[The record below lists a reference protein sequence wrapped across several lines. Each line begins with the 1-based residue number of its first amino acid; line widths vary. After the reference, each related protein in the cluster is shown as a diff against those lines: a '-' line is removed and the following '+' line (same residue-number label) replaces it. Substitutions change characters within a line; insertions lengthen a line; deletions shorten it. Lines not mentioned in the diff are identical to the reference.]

1 MGRDHG
7 SYSTT
12 PALLNVERE
21 FPMIKRNGIRLIPAI
36 LIAGL
41 TLVFFA
47 VALHAVLIA
56 RVHYQAR
63 ADVQSTVRDFVE
75 FAGSH
80 EADSAQSLLAEFIEQ
95 HPISTDQALV
105 GITPK
110 QLIQSDW
117 AEQPLDSGDALVV
130 AATDNPEAAGVVEKT
145 EGPVYW
151 ASVEIETTDSS
162 LLIARFTGMDI
173 CHTQRLTRMVVSLAA
188 AGVTVVGM
196 LWWFFPKAQRTPQLV
211 EGNLST
217 VGKSIGE
224 QSGLELSLPS
234 DPRVIMRVDV
244 SALGTALKAAAG
256 FCRGTAAG
264 MSIRDH
270 AVTLWVHSPD
280 TQLTSHQLNTT
291 FSAPE
296 MRQVLDVSQQHGAVA
311 WVESAPRSGCT
322 IGIDLPIHQD
332 RRNHAYHH

>member
-1 MGRDHG
+1 
-7 SYSTT
+7 
-12 PALLNVERE
+12 
-21 FPMIKRNGIRLIPAI
+21 MIKRNDIRLIPAV
-36 LIAGL
+36 LVAGL

-47 VALHAVLIA
+47 VVLHAVLIA
-56 RVHYQAR
+56 RVHHQAR
-63 ADVQSTVRDFVE
+63 VDVQSTARDFVQ
-75 FAGSH
+75 FSGSR
-80 EADSAQSLLAEFIEQ
+80 EADSAHSLLVEFIEQ
-95 HPISTDQALV
+95 HPVSTDEALV
-105 GITPK
+105 GITPE

-130 AATDNPEAAGVVEKT
+130 AATNNPEATGVVEKT

-173 CHTQRLTRMVVSLAA
+173 HHTQRLIRMVVSLAV

-196 LWWFFPKAQRTPQLV
+196 LWWFFPKARRTPRLV

-224 QSGLELSLPS
+224 LSGLELALPS
-234 DPRVIMRVDV
+234 DPRVTVRVDV
-244 SALGTALKAAAG
+244 SALGTALRAAAD

-264 MSIRDH
+264 VSIRH
-270 AVTLWVHSPD
+270 HTVTLWVHSPD
-280 TQLTSHQLNTT
+280 TQLTSHHLNTT
-291 FSAPE
+291 FNAPE
-296 MRQVLDVSQQHGAVA
+296 MRPVLDASQRHGGVA

-332 RRNHAYHH
+332 RRNHAHHH

>member
-1 MGRDHG
+1 
-7 SYSTT
+7 
-12 PALLNVERE
+12 
-21 FPMIKRNGIRLIPAI
+21 MIKLNGIRLIPAV

-47 VALHAVLIA
+47 VVLHAALIA
-56 RVHYQAR
+56 RVHHQAR
-63 ADVQSTVRDFVE
+63 ADVQSAVRDFVQ
-75 FAGSH
+75 FSGSQ
-80 EADSAQSLLAEFIEQ
+80 EADSAHSLLVEFIEQ
-95 HPISTDQALV
+95 HPINTDEALV
-105 GITPK
+105 GITPG
-110 QLIQSDW
+110 QLIQSDL
-117 AEQPLDSGDALVV
+117 AEQPLDYGDALVV

-145 EGPVYW
+145 EGPIYW
-151 ASVEIETTDSS
+151 ASVEIEATDSS

-173 CHTQRLTRMVVSLAA
+173 RHTQRLIRMVVSLVV

-211 EGNLST
+211 EGNVSM

-224 QSGLELSLPS
+224 HSGLELSLPS
-234 DPRVIMRVDV
+234 DPRVILRVDV
-244 SALGTALKAAAG
+244 SAMGTALKAAAD

-264 MSIRDH
+264 MSIRDRT
-270 AVTLWVHSPD
+270 VTLWVHSPD

-291 FSAPE
+291 FSARE
-296 MRQVLDVSQQHGAVA
+296 MRPVLAASQQHGAVA

-332 RRNHAYHH
+332 RRNNAYQH

>member
-1 MGRDHG
+1 
-7 SYSTT
+7 
-12 PALLNVERE
+12 
-21 FPMIKRNGIRLIPAI
+21 MIKRNDIRFIPAV

-41 TLVFFA
+41 SLVFFT

-56 RVHYQAR
+56 RVHHQAR
-63 ADVQSTVRDFVE
+63 VEVQSTVRDFVH
-75 FAGSH
+75 FSGSQ
-80 EADSAQSLLAEFIEQ
+80 EADSAHSLLAEFIEQ
-95 HPISTDQALV
+95 HPVSPDEALV

-117 AEQPLDSGDALVV
+117 VEQPLDSRDALIV
-130 AATDNPEAAGVVEKT
+130 AATNNPEATGVVEKT

-151 ASVEIETTDSS
+151 ASVEIEAADSS

-173 CHTQRLTRMVVSLAA
+173 HHTQRLIRMVVSLVV

-196 LWWFFPKAQRTPQLV
+196 LWWFFPKARRSPQLV
-211 EGNLST
+211 EENLNA

-224 QSGLELSLPS
+224 RCGLELALPS
-234 DPRVIMRVDV
+234 DPRVLMHVDV
-244 SALGTALKAAAG
+244 AALGTALKAAAD

-264 MSIRDH
+264 MSIRHDT
-270 AVTLWVHSPD
+270 VTLWVHSPD
-280 TQLTSHQLNTT
+280 TQLTSRHLNTT

-296 MRQVLDVSQQHGAVA
+296 MRPVLDASQQHGGVA

-332 RRNHAYHH
+332 RRNHANHH